1 MLIKNEYHLYLEYHV
16 DWDWIPPHL
25 KIISIDSE
33 YHLRWKIITFVSE
46 YHLCV
51 NIVSIAREYHL
62 TWNIVLVTA
71 HDERWLNLKTNGSS
85 LWFSCRL
92 DRSSHS
98 VRSRRRPGLTWPSGR
113 AAGRRRAGGWAAV
126 LGTWVPAPPG
136 FSHPPQTGSC
146 LINKLR
152 WNNCF

>member
-25 KIISIDSE
+25 KIISFDSE

-71 HDERWLNLKTNGSS
+71 HD
-85 LWFSCRL
+85 
-92 DRSSHS
+92 D
-98 VRSRRRPGLTWPSGR
+98 
-113 AAGRRRAGGWAAV
+113 
-126 LGTWVPAPPG
+126 
-136 FSHPPQTGSC
+136 
-146 LINKLR
+146 
-152 WNNCF
+152 